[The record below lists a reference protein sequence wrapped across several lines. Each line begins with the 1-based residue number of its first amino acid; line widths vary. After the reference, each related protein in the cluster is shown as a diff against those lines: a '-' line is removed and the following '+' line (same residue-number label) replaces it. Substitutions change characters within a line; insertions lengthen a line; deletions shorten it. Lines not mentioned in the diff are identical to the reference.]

1 MNIDRRHQPHGELP
15 ECGGEHVWHHSGSDP
30 TGAELDSCSE
40 LQLQLSMLV
49 DGELDEQAAGR
60 AVAELESCPACR
72 EFFDSIRGQ
81 VRLHRELHDTDSL
94 RTQYAELV
102 GSALPCDLETRQA
115 VHRLA
120 EIFYQLG
127 KAYALSALDPDFRTR
142 VFEEAVAV
150 DSTRARGR
158 GFVDGVAHRE
168 GGEYGG
174 FDWRAKRH
182 LLNGTLEKIEEP
194 LVKARRLLE
203 EALLVEPDH
212 EPTQLYLGFLDA
224 REGKKIAAAKRF
236 RQVFDEAVEEGHR
249 GHAATQL
256 GVLHAEEGSW
266 REALVWYRWIGI
278 SGLADLDP
286 RFFVAKFSA
295 GVCYV
300 HLGLRARAL
309 DTFRSMLDRYPE
321 RVDELAGFFAR
332 SPVLQ
337 REIDAQPGFPE
348 ELMAA
353 CPELFGCG
361 QEEL

>member
-1 MNIDRRHQPHGELP
+1 MNTERHQPQDGRPERADDLP
-15 ECGGEHVWHHSGSDP
+15 WVPDSHEDTSAG
-30 TGAELDSCSE
+30 LDSCSE

-49 DGELDEQAAGR
+49 DGELSEQAAGR
-60 AVAELESCPACR
+60 AIAELESCPACR

-94 RTQYAELV
+94 SLQYAELIGEAV
-102 GSALPCDLETRQA
+102 PLDLETRQA

-142 VFEEAVAV
+142 VFEQAVAV
-150 DSTRARGR
+150 ESTRVHGR
-158 GFVDGVAHRE
+158 GFVDGVALRR

-174 FDWRAKRH
+174 FDWHAKRH

-203 EALLVEPDH
+203 EALVVEPDH
-212 EPTQLYLGFLDA
+212 EPTQLYLGFLEA

-236 RQVFDEAVEEGHR
+236 RRVFDEAVEEGHR

-256 GVLHAEEGSW
+256 GVLHAEEGSY

-300 HLGLRARAL
+300 HLGRRRQAL
-309 DTFRSMLDRYPE
+309 DTFRAMLDRHPE
-321 RVDELAGFFAR
+321 RADELADFFAR
-332 SPVLQ
+332 SPVMQ

-348 ELMAA
+348 ELLAT
-353 CPELFGCG
+353 CPELFGRG
-361 QEEL
+361 REEDI

>member
-1 MNIDRRHQPHGELP
+1 MNTDRRQPKDELP
-15 ECGGEHVWHHSGSDP
+15 ADGDPHVHHDCEHAP
-30 TGAELDSCSE
+30 PGAGLDSRGE

-49 DGELDEQAAGR
+49 DGELDETAAGR
-60 AVAELESCPACR
+60 AIAELESCPDSR
-72 EFFDSIRGQ
+72 DFFDSIRAQ
-81 VRLHRELHDTDSL
+81 IRLHRELQDTESL
-94 RTQYAELV
+94 RSQYAELV
-102 GSALPCDLETRQA
+102 GCALPRDMETRQA

-127 KAYALSALDPDFRTR
+127 KAYALSAHDPDYRTR

-194 LVKARRLLE
+194 LVKARRLLD
-203 EALLVEPDH
+203 EALLVEPDN
-212 EPTQLYLGFLDA
+212 EPAQLYLGFLDA
-224 REGKKIAAAKRF
+224 REGRKIAAAKRF
-236 RQVFDEAVEEGHR
+236 RKIFDEAIEEGHR

-266 REALVWYRWIGI
+266 REALVWYRWIGM

-300 HLGLRARAL
+300 HLGQRRRAL
-309 DTFRSMLDRYPE
+309 ETFRSMLDRYPE
-321 RVDELAGFFAR
+321 RTDELAGFFAR
-332 SPVLQ
+332 SPVMQ
-337 REIDAQPGFPE
+337 REIDAQPGFPD
-348 ELMAA
+348 ELAA
-353 CPELFGCG
+353 TCPELFGHG